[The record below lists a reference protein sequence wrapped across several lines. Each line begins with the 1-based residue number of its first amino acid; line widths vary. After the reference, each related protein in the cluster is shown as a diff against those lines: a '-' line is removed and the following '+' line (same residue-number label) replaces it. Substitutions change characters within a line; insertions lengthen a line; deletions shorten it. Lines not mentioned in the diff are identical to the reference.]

1 MIIAT
6 DQENPMDRQRDPR
19 ESDFNYRV
27 LSVQETADHL
37 RISRAFV
44 YKLLKSGSLKSKKL
58 GSRTIITGAAIE
70 ALLSGTPGR
79 S

>member
-1 MIIAT
+1 MIIAA
-6 DQENPMDRQRDPR
+6 DQETPMHIQREPK
-19 ESDFNYRV
+19 EPDFHYRV
-27 LSVQETADHL
+27 MSVKEAADHL

-58 GSRTIITGAAIE
+58 GSRTIITGAAIT
-70 ALLSGTPGR
+70 ALLSGTA